1 MRKKLKPELVGRSQ
15 EEVKQ
20 LRLSGQEVTDTY
32 QVTPDTLQQPGHM
45 SWSSSAVAL
54 SSTFSQSDHSMK
66 GHGVRRCSADNWL
79 SCCRS
84 PIKLPLFCPVF
95 AAGA

>member
-32 QVTPDTLQQPGHM
+32 QV
-45 SWSSSAVAL
+45 S
-54 SSTFSQSDHSMK
+54 
-66 GHGVRRCSADNWL
+66 
-79 SCCRS
+79 
-84 PIKLPLFCPVF
+84 
-95 AAGA
+95 